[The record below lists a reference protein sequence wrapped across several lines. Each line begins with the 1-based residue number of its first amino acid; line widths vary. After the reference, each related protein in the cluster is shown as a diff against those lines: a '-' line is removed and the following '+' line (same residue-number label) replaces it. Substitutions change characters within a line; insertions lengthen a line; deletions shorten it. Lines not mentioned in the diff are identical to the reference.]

1 MRLINFKNI
10 AFGFL
15 SCAMLCAGCSDAM
28 EDIID
33 APSESLTLRFY
44 SAGAGTRADIESSD
58 ASLNENLISNL
69 AVAFY
74 PSAASDS
81 KNAVKFNLF
90 KNLGATG
97 KVERKIII
105 SDEEVA
111 LLFGGTET
119 SGATCRV
126 YALANLSDE
135 EIAALGKTPTVA
147 AMKELRVSSEFD
159 TQQVQE
165 SFVMSGDATV
175 TYNIDASGKKTAVG
189 NVQLVRSAAKITLNI
204 KLPES
209 YEDPGTGNI
218 WEPIA
223 SPATGAM
230 RVLLNNGVK
239 NSRVLVPQ
247 EGYGFQDEDY
257 FNITTADAT
266 YGFVD
271 NRVNNSEYPNKQK
284 VPFYTY
290 PNRWENT
297 PGERHR
303 TALTLIVPWHNT
315 TTNTYQTFY
324 YRVPVTPAEMPRLVS
339 NHSYQIDLNVGML
352 GSAMPETPVEITGNY
367 RVVDWARE
375 TIDVN
380 IKDYRY
386 LVVSPTTY
394 RMDNTEDFTLNFY
407 SSHPVE
413 VDDIT
418 MTYQRFSY
426 ITETGNSEMGT
437 VVYFPT
443 SKEVIDRSVT
453 PDGIKMVEYSENIT
467 TAPNSKQY
475 SFSLKHKLEVW
486 TPLDKD
492 GIIVPQTGYRNLSD
506 TTNIQN
512 SIQKYLRSD
521 SPEPAYSP
529 YTFKVTLRHKDNP
542 EFKASFTVVQ
552 YPAMYIQADK
562 NPGGEY
568 RTSPLSSSSFGYVFV
583 NPEYT
588 PAGRFIPAYW
598 TNSSDLGGVHG
609 ITSNAT
615 NKNPNMYVIN
625 LTALSGNYESYI
637 IGDPR
642 ALNVNNNLVGN
653 PGQLTAVASPT
664 IQDWAVEAE
673 ALYNESNQKRRL
685 QWYYPTQEGSSTRNM
700 IAPKIRVASSYG
712 VCNNGTSTQNLRRRC
727 ASYQEQGF
735 PAGRWRVPTYS
746 EVEFIVK
753 LSTKGIIPL
762 LFTKGATYLTAQGF
776 VRVEDDDKG
785 SITLLTNTTSG
796 SVRAVYDEWY
806 WEKETNYVLQN
817 NSSGGYDFTWGDM
830 PMRNPQN

>member
-1 MRLINFKNI
+1 
-10 AFGFL
+10 
-15 SCAMLCAGCSDAM
+15 MLCGGCSDAM

-111 LLFGGTET
+111 LLFGSTET

-247 EGYGFQDEDY
+247 EGYDFKDEDY

-303 TALTLIVPWHNT
+303 TALTLLVPWHNT
-315 TTNTYQTFY
+315 TTDTYQTFY
-324 YRVPVTPAEMPRLVS
+324 YRVPVTPAEMPGLVS

-426 ITETGNSEMGT
+426 ITETGNAEMGT

-568 RTSPLSSSSFGYVFV
+568 RTSPFSSSSFGYVFV

-625 LTALSGNYESYI
+625 LTALSVNYESYI

-785 SITLLTNTTSG
+785 SITLLENTTSG
-796 SVRAVYDEWY
+796 TVRAVYDEWY

>member
-1 MRLINFKNI
+1 
-10 AFGFL
+10 
-15 SCAMLCAGCSDAM
+15 MLCGGCSDAM

-111 LLFGGTET
+111 LLFGSTET

-247 EGYGFQDEDY
+247 EGYDFKDEDY

>member
-1 MRLINFKNI
+1 
-10 AFGFL
+10 
-15 SCAMLCAGCSDAM
+15 MLCGGCSDAM

-105 SDEEVA
+105 SDEEVT

-135 EIAALGKTPTVA
+135 EIATLGKTPTVA

-209 YEDPGTGNI
+209 YKDPGTGNI

-247 EGYGFQDEDY
+247 EGYDFKDEDY

-315 TTNTYQTFY
+315 TTDTYQTFY
-324 YRVPVTPAEMPRLVS
+324 YRVPVTPAEMPGLVS

-394 RMDNTEDFTLNFY
+394 RMDNAEDFTLNFY

-625 LTALSGNYESYI
+625 LTAISGNYESYI

-785 SITLLTNTTSG
+785 SIALLTNTTSG

>member
-290 PNRWENT
+290 PNRWKNT

-712 VCNNGTSTQNLRRRC
+712 VCNNVTSTQNLRRRC

-817 NSSGGYDFTWGDM
+817 NSSGGYDFTWCDM

>member
-1 MRLINFKNI
+1 
-10 AFGFL
+10 
-15 SCAMLCAGCSDAM
+15 MLCGGCSDAM

-105 SDEEVA
+105 SDEEVT

-315 TTNTYQTFY
+315 TTDTYQTFY
-324 YRVPVTPAEMPRLVS
+324 YRVPVTPAEMPGLVS

-486 TPLDKD
+486 TPLNKD

-785 SITLLTNTTSG
+785 SIALLTNTTSG